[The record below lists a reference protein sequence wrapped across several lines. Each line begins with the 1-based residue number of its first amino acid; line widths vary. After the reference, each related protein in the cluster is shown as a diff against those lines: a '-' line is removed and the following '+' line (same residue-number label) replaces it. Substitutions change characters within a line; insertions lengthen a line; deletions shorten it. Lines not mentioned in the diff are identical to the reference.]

1 LQIQG
6 SGAMGAPNQPKGDN
20 VNTKITYLG
29 GPTYLIEIGNFR
41 LLTDPGFDPEG
52 TERSEGPG
60 HSLKKVMS
68 PPIAAEDIGRI
79 DAVLLSHQQH
89 YDNLDN
95 TGRAMLPQWGRV
107 LTTPE
112 SAAQLDGLAEALDT
126 WESVELT
133 NDAGESIR
141 VTATPAV
148 HAKIPEIQEATGDTT
163 GFLLEWDAQESGA
176 FWITGDTVYYEGLEE
191 VAERF
196 DIAAAILHL
205 GSANVPAVGDHAL
218 TMDGDEGARITRK
231 LDAKQVFPA
240 HFEGW
245 LHFREGG
252 EGIAEAFAR
261 AGLSDRL
268 VLAPLGEAID
278 VAV

>member
-1 LQIQG
+1 
-6 SGAMGAPNQPKGDN
+6 MGAPTHLEEDT
-20 VNTKITYLG
+20 VDTKITYLG
-29 GPTYLIEIGNFR
+29 GATYLIEIGSLR

-60 HSLKKVMS
+60 HHLKKVMT
-68 PPIAAEDIGRI
+68 PPIAAEDVGRI

-107 LTTPE
+107 ITTPE
-112 SAAQLDGLAEALDT
+112 SAAQLDGIAEALDT

-133 NDAGESIR
+133 GDAGESIR
-141 VTATPAV
+141 VPATPAV
-148 HAKIPEIQEATGDTT
+148 HAESPEIQEATGATT
-163 GFLLEWDAQESGA
+163 GFVLEWDGQENGA
-176 FWITGDTVYYEGLEE
+176 FWITGDSVYFEGLEE

-196 DIAAAILHL
+196 DIGTAILHL
-205 GSANVPAVGDHAL
+205 GSANVPAVGDNAL
-218 TMDGDEGARITRK
+218 TMDGADGARITAK
-231 LDAKQVFPA
+231 LDARQVFPA

-245 LHFREGG
+245 LHFRQGG
-252 EGIAEAFAR
+252 EGIAEAFAD

-268 VLAPLGEAID
+268 VFAPLGAAID
-278 VAV
+278 VVV